1 MCEFFKGSIRAKYLI
16 NQKTTLPNFFLLS
29 FLHLIEIHQIS
40 MLYEVVSQLIVTEM
54 RMNKKPSG
62 KKQSQQE
69 VYIAHQVGR
78 KHQFGLEFF
87 ATSRS
92 QPIVVVIYMG
102 SFLLQLL
109 RFRFWFII
117 WQSNNCLKY
126 LLNALADFR
135 GCNHGVFE
143 IIFEMIT
150 VFS

>member
-1 MCEFFKGSIRAKYLI
+1 MCEFFKGSIRAKYLR
-16 NQKTTLPNFFLLS
+16 KLHYLFFFLLS
-29 FLHLIEIHQIS
+29 FLQLIEIHQIS

-126 LLNALADFR
+126 LIPQLISQGAIMEYFKSYLK
-135 GCNHGVFE
+135 
-143 IIFEMIT
+143 
-150 VFS
+150 